1 MEEDV
6 RDLKEL
12 LDVFYKEKDTT
23 WITIHTP
30 QIKNI
35 ENILNELERL
45 QKENKKLISD
55 NLEYQRIQDIF
66 NERTYRKKYLEE
78 RRKEEPNLLYPDAD
92 EIYQRYYKLKKENEK
107 LSYII
112 SEIEQYTLDEQ
123 INEESINYNEFI
135 EVQNMAFD
143 GVYNKLQELLNKGE

>member
-35 ENILNELERL
+35 ENILNELDRL
-45 QKENKKLISD
+45 QKENEKLKEEIMEND
-55 NLEYQRIQDIF
+55 LKVIGAEEYTKASMGEIIENYYTANEDCIPKSVIQDKI
-66 NERTYRKKYLEE
+66 EE
-78 RRKEEPNLLYPDAD
+78 
-92 EIYQRYYKLKKENEK
+92 
-107 LSYII
+107 II
-112 SEIEQYTLDEQ
+112 NNSTFGCVGCEWND
-123 INEESINYNEFI
+123 I
-135 EVQNMAFD
+135 EVVQLLENILR
-143 GVYNKLQELLNKGE
+143 GNK

>member
-1 MEEDV
+1 MEKMLKDMLDKQPDELTGETKKLFEAIMKIADE
-6 RDLKEL
+6 RDRLK
-12 LDVFYKEKDTT
+12 
-23 WITIHTP
+23 
-30 QIKNI
+30 
-35 ENILNELERL
+35 
-45 QKENKKLISD
+45 KENKKLISD
-55 NLEYQRIQDIF
+55 NLEYQRTQDIF
-66 NERTYRKKYLEE
+66 DKRTYRKKYLEE
-78 RRKEEPNLLYPDAD
+78 RRKETPNLLYPDAD
-92 EIYQRYYKLKKENEK
+92 EIYQRYYELKKENEK